1 MEAKMFRITVTKPF
15 VYNLPAPPSLDD
27 KEIYDIAW
35 TKFREAFVISES
47 SEEAS
52 AKIRAT
58 LPPENPEIKSVLLRI
73 GVKSEYYTI
82 EAKEL
87 EGKDGVYYC

>member
-1 MEAKMFRITVTKPF
+1 MVAKIFHITVIKPF
-15 VYNLPAPPSLDD
+15 VYNLTAPPSLED

-35 TKFREAFVISES
+35 TKFREAFVISEF

-58 LPPENPEIKSVLLRI
+58 LPPENPEIKNVLLRN

-82 EAKEL
+82 KAKEL
-87 EGKDGVYYC
+87 QGKNGVYFC

>member
-15 VYNLPAPPSLDD
+15 VYNLTAPPMEG

-47 SEEAS
+47 PEEAS
-52 AKIRAT
+52 AKIRAI
-58 LPPENPEIKSVLLRI
+58 LPPENPEIKKSSFAKRRKERVLH
-73 GVKSEYYTI
+73 
-82 EAKEL
+82 
-87 EGKDGVYYC
+87 D

>member
-1 MEAKMFRITVTKPF
+1 MVAKIFHITVIKPF
-15 VYNLPAPPSLDD
+15 VYNLTAPPFLED
-27 KEIYDIAW
+27 KEIYNIAW
-35 TKFREAFVISES
+35 TKFREAFVVSES
-47 SEEAS
+47 QEEAS

-58 LPPENPEIKSVLLRI
+58 LPPEDPEIKNVLLWN

-87 EGKDGVYYC
+87 QGKDGVYYC